1 MNTENERYAK
11 RGAELDRRGRAMEEA
26 RRPRDVFWIRVVTVA
41 VGLVAAA
48 AAVVTAWPMVRD
60 WIS

>member
-1 MNTENERYAK
+1 
-11 RGAELDRRGRAMEEA
+11 MEEA